1 MLFGILGFVIGCFSG
16 AVISILAIA
25 LAMQGRDDDEEQKE
39 F

>member
-1 MLFGILGFVIGCFSG
+1 MLFGILGFVIGCIAG
-16 AVISILAIA
+16 GTISILAIA